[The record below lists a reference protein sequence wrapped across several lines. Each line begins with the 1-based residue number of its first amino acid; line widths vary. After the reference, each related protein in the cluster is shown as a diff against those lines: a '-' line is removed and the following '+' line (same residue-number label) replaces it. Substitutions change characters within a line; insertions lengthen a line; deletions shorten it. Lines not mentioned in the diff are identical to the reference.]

1 MTSTARTVVASAPAK
16 AILLGEHAVNRE
28 QPALATALDL
38 RARCAVSARDD
49 GGYSFRTRGHAE
61 SGSLEDVRRF
71 RREIDDARA
80 TGDLGRIRSI
90 AESDFFAPARYV
102 LGHLLDEPSPAP
114 AGLDAEWESPIPIGA
129 GLGSGAAAS
138 AALAVAAGELAG
150 VPPGPL
156 ETARLAWHGDVI
168 AHGGVA
174 SGLDS
179 GASALGGV
187 VRYTLSAGPAAVPAP
202 GPLPLVV
209 ADTGV
214 VANTAAVNTRVR
226 EGLEA
231 RPWQAHLF
239 PEIGLLADAATEA
252 VGAGDLERLGRLMN
266 LNQLALERL
275 GVSCPELDAL
285 VEAALEAGALGAKL
299 SGSGGGGIVV
309 ALVPPERSEAVAAAT
324 ERAGGRAFAL
334 VAGVEGARVEA
345 PPSGQDR
352 PVAST
357 GARGDR

>member
-1 MTSTARTVVASAPAK
+1 MTVVASAPAK

-38 RARCAVSARDD
+38 RARCAVSAGDD
-49 GGYSFRTRGHAE
+49 GGYSFRSGDRAE
-61 SGSLEDVRRF
+61 TGALDEARRF

-80 TGDLGRIRSI
+80 AGDLARIRET
-90 AESDFFAPARYV
+90 AERDFFAPARYV
-102 LGHLLDEPSPAP
+102 LGHLVDELRPPP

-138 AALAVAAGELAG
+138 AALAVATAELAG
-150 VPPGPL
+150 APLDPL

-187 VRYTLSAGPAAVPAP
+187 VRYTLAGGPAAVPAP
-202 GPLPLVV
+202 EPLPLVV
-209 ADTGV
+209 ADTCV
-214 VANTAAVNTRVR
+214 VANTAAVNARVR

-231 RPWQAHLF
+231 RPSQARLF

-275 GVSCPELDAL
+275 GVSCPEIDAL

-309 ALVPPERSEAVAAAT
+309 ALVPRERADDVAAAT
-324 ERAGGRAFAL
+324 ERAGGRAYAL
-334 VAGVEGARVEA
+334 LAGVEGARVE
-345 PPSGQDR
+345 
-352 PVAST
+352 PVAASVE
-357 GARGDR
+357 R